1 MNIDGYIEVLTN
13 ICNLYIK
20 ESLLEENDK
29 LDYSIED
36 GFISFFYNNQIISST
51 RIENGITEILKIF
64 THITKSII
72 GNRNP
77 DIDIENYMFEW
88 VK

>member
-36 GFISFFYNNQIISST
+36 DFISFFYNNQIVSST

-77 DIDIENYMFEW
+77 DIDIDNYVFEW
-88 VK
+88 VN

>member
-1 MNIDGYIEVLTN
+1 MNIDGYIEVLSY
-13 ICNLYIK
+13 ICILFIK

-36 GFISFFYNNQIISST
+36 DFISFFYNNQLVSST
-51 RIENGITEILKIF
+51 RIENGVTEILKIF
-64 THITKSII
+64 THITESII

-77 DIDIENYMFEW
+77 DIDIENYVFEW